1 MTADVAMPG
10 DFSGCMPSSVSRSER
25 TPARAGAPTPFY
37 DQLISMIEATA
48 QENRRVVESTE
59 LHGDAADAGH
69 WWRIHPLIPCIAAH
83 LAKNL
88 GVFVIKL
95 AQGHVSGWW

>member
-1 MTADVAMPG
+1 MVFLFSFWLYAMRFPLRY
-10 DFSGCMPSSVSRSER
+10 PKLNPSRS
-25 TPARAGAPTPFY
+25 
-37 DQLISMIEATA
+37 
-48 QENRRVVESTE
+48 
-59 LHGDAADAGH
+59 
-69 WWRIHPLIPCIAAH
+69 LIPCIAAH